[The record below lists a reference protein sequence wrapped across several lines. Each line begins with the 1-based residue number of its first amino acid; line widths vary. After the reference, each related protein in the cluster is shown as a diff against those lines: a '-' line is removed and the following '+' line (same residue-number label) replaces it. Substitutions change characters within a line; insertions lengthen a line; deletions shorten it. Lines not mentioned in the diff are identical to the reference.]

1 MNTQEMLIQIL
12 TRMDKME
19 SKMESLSKAVTGPS
33 AGVAKTSAEAVLRE
47 KLDRLTVKRHAV
59 LTASIAGISYQE
71 IAKLMGCDVTTAKLH
86 LKAALAA
93 LAIQSRSV
101 LLTNNKNI
109 LDAIPDSEY
118 EKRYGISRRWW
129 LEQKPEVMEVLRT
142 VKRASNQYT
151 KEEP

>member
-1 MNTQEMLIQIL
+1 MNNQELLIQIL
-12 TRMDKME
+12 ARLDKME
-19 SKMESLSKAVTGPS
+19 SKVDTLSKSVSGPS

-47 KLDRLTVKRHAV
+47 KLDRLTIKRHAV
-59 LTASIAGISYQE
+59 LTASLAGISYQE

-101 LLTNNKNI
+101 LLTAHKHI
-109 LDAIPDSEY
+109 LDTIPDSEY

-151 KEEP
+151 KEEA